1 MLELEV
7 KKMGI
12 NGEGIAYY
20 NKKIVFIDN
29 ALPKEKVKVEVVE
42 ETDKFIKAELKE
54 IIVKSPFRVEPK
66 CEKYAE
72 CGGCSLQHLK
82 YEESLNIKRELVIE
96 ALEKYSGLNPRK
108 FEIKH
113 TIGMTNPY
121 NYRNKVSAPI
131 KDLNGCA
138 WGMYKPNTNHLVIL
152 HDCIVQY
159 SALNDCLNKIVKLM
173 DKLGFKPK
181 SKNDGLIKYVV
192 VRQSN
197 YTKEIQVTLILAET
211 KTDITPLVEE
221 IKKIENVVSIYSD
234 INKGETSDIFGYK
247 LKKHYGED
255 YITDK
260 LDNYFF
266 NLLPNAFYQLNPS
279 QAVVLYNEARKAAK
293 LSLKEKVVDCYCGV
307 GTISLWV
314 SKLSK
319 EVIGIENNKE
329 AIKSAN
335 ENATNNKV
343 KNVKFICGDAST
355 ELDKINDIDV
365 IIADPP
371 RSGMRDLTYKIL
383 DKEPKRVV
391 YVSCNPS
398 TLAKDIK
405 ILSKKYEVKYIQPI
419 DMFPFTPHVECVV
432 LLSKHKAKE

>member
-1 MLELEV
+1 MLELDV
-7 KKMGI
+7 KKIGI

-29 ALPKEKVKVEVVE
+29 ALPKEKVKVEIVE
-42 ETDKFIKAELKE
+42 ETEKFIKAELKE

-66 CEKYAE
+66 CDKFYE
-72 CGGCSLQHLK
+72 CGGCNLQHIK
-82 YEESLNIKRELVIE
+82 YEEQLNIKRELIIE

-108 FEIKH
+108 FEIKK
-113 TIGMTNPY
+113 TIGMSNPY

-159 SALNDCLNKIVKLM
+159 NDLNECLNQIVKIM

-181 SKNDGLIKYVV
+181 SKNEGLIKYVV
-192 VRQSN
+192 ARQSN
-197 YTKEIQVTLILAET
+197 YNKEIQITYALGET
-211 KTDITPLVEE
+211 KTDITPLVLETQ
-221 IKKIENVVSIYSD
+221 KIDNVVSIYSD
-234 INKGETSDIFGYK
+234 INKGESPDIFGNK
-247 LKKHYGED
+247 LKKHYGKD
-255 YITDK
+255 FITDK
-260 LDNYFF
+260 LDKYSF
-266 NLLPNAFYQLNPS
+266 NLLPNAFFQLNPI
-279 QAVVLYNEARKAAK
+279 QAITLYNEAKKAAK

-307 GTISLWV
+307 GTISIWV
-314 SKLSK
+314 SNLAK

-329 AIKSAN
+329 AIKSAK
-335 ENATNNKV
+335 ENAEANKI
-343 KNVKFICGDAST
+343 KNVNFICGDAST

-383 DKEPKRVV
+383 DKEPKRLV

-405 ILSKKYEVKYIQPI
+405 ILSKKYEVRYIQPI
-419 DMFPFTPHVECVV
+419 DMFPQTSNVECVCM
-432 LLSKHKAKE
+432 LQMKK